1 MEIDCALALGV
12 ATPEHVARAEE
23 LGYTRAWCHEAP
35 RTYSDA
41 GMALAVAADRTSRI
55 RLGIAVGGHWRRAAM
70 DAARVADL
78 ADRARG
84 RAELVVGLPGTAVA
98 DLQVHAASVRELLVG
113 EHGIE
118 GVPAWVALPGTG
130 SWVPQNFRVPA
141 PRGAALRSVLEVTPG
156 ADLAR
161 IVHTLRP
168 AGLLVR
174 PSGPDVVAE
183 LAEFAEAVRRLETL
197 AA

>member
-1 MEIDCALALGV
+1 MEIDCALAVGV

-23 LGYTRAWCHEAP
+23 LGYTRAWCHDAP
-35 RTYSDA
+35 RHYSDV
-41 GMALAVAADRTSRI
+41 GMALAVAAGRTSRI
-55 RLGIAVGGHWRRAAM
+55 RLGVAVGGYWRRATT
-70 DAARVADL
+70 DAGRVADL
-78 ADRARG
+78 AERARG
-84 RAELVVGLPGTAVA
+84 RVELVVGLPGTDVPDPQA
-98 DLQVHAASVRELLVG
+98 HAASVRELLVA

-118 GVPAWVALPGTG
+118 GVPAWVARPGTG
-130 SWVPQNFRVPA
+130 AWVPQNFRVPS

-161 IVHTLRP
+161 IVHALRP

-174 PSGPDVVAE
+174 PTGPDVVAE
-183 LAEFAEAVRRLETL
+183 LAEFAEAVRRIETL